1 MLKKEDGIVKN
12 YLKKRKLLEEYNKFY
27 YDKDSPIITDQE
39 YDTVKQETIELEKNY
54 NFLKKYGSINDRVGF
69 KPSSKFT
76 KIKHHS
82 KDDSLLP
89 CYKQGKSEDFQPS
102 KPSDIFTHT

>member
-1 MLKKEDGIVKN
+1 M
-12 YLKKRKLLEEYNKFY
+12 
-27 YDKDSPIITDQE
+27 
-39 YDTVKQETIELEKNY
+39 
-54 NFLKKYGSINDRVGF
+54 
-69 KPSSKFT
+69 SSVKFT

>member
-12 YLKKRKLLEEYNKFY
+12 YIKKRKLLEEYNKFY

-76 KIKHHS
+76 KIKHA
-82 KDDSLLP
+82 KPMLSLANAFNI
-89 CYKQGKSEDFQPS
+89 GDVSDFI
-102 KPSDIFTHT
+102 KKN